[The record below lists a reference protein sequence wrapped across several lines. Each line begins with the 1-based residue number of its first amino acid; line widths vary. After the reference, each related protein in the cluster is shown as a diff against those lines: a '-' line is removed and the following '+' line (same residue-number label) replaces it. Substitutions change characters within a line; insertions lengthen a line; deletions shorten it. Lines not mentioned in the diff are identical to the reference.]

1 MRNRR
6 WAAAAAAVSALTLA
20 ACSAPPAPGTGADFE
35 GTIDLSLA
43 LGEGSHH
50 HAGAEAFA
58 EELSDLTQGRI
69 ETEFYYNNA
78 LGGER
83 EVVEGMSIGSVDA
96 GIAST
101 GPMGGFVEEYY
112 LFDLPYLFQDY
123 DHAWAALD
131 GSVGD
136 ELAGL
141 LEEEADVRVLSWMEN
156 GFRHM
161 TNGVRPVHTPD
172 DLDDMV
178 HRTQESNVQIDTW
191 SQLGANATPL
201 AWPEVYTALQQGVM
215 DSQENPLPTIADVR
229 FHEVQD
235 HLALTQHTY
244 SPAPLMISGD
254 LWRQLS
260 EDDQQAVTRAA
271 EHALPVQR
279 EASVEQAGAA
289 VQDLEDEGMQV
300 TRPDLE
306 AFEART
312 GPVRDTWAP
321 RLGED
326 LVEDARSATP

>member
-1 MRNRR
+1 MRIAR
-6 WAAAAAAVSALTLA
+6 WAAAATTALALT
-20 ACSAPPAPGTGADFE
+20 ACTAPPEPGTGEDHV

-50 HAGAEAFA
+50 HVGAEAFA
-58 EELSDLTQGRI
+58 EELSELTGGRI
-69 ETEFYYNNA
+69 QVEFYYNNA

-83 EVVEGMSIGSVDA
+83 EVVEGMSIGSIDA

-112 LFDLPYLFQDY
+112 LFDLPYLFD
-123 DHAWAALD
+123 DHEHAWAALD
-131 GSVGD
+131 GGVGD
-136 ELAGL
+136 DLGSL
-141 LEEEADVRVLSWMEN
+141 LHETADVHVLAWMEN

-161 TNGVRPVHTPD
+161 TNGVGPVHTPA
-172 DLDDMV
+172 DLDGMV

-191 SQLGANATPL
+191 SQFGANATPL

-235 HLALTQHTY
+235 HLVLTQHTY
-244 SPAPLMISGD
+244 SPAPLMLSGD
-254 LWRQLS
+254 LWRELS
-260 EDDQQAVTRAA
+260 GDDREAVTRAA
-271 EHALPVQR
+271 ERALPVQR
-279 EASVEQAGAA
+279 EASVEQADDAVAA
-289 VQDLEDEGMQV
+289 LAGEGMQV

-306 AFEART
+306 AFRAET
-312 GPVRDTWAP
+312 GPVYDTWAP

-326 LVEDARSATP
+326 LVEGARTATP